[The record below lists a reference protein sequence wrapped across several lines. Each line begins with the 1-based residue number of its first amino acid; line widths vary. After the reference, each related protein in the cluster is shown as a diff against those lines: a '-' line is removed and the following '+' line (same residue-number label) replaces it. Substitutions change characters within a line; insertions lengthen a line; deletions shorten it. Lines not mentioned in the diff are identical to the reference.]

1 MKPKGFQ
8 QLSGATSPGLRLS
21 VQMGRINGVILP
33 IGSVEQHG
41 AHLPLSTDTLI
52 ADRVARRVSERCKAT
67 LLMPPLEFGC
77 ASEHSHFPGTISL
90 RPETMSNILLDI
102 ANSLI
107 KSDLK
112 RVFIINGHG
121 GNRAIIE
128 VALITI
134 KQALPEMQAYSFTIM
149 DIVKPKYNEIRKAER
164 RLVGHADEI
173 ETSMMLAITPE
184 LVDMPKAVRET
195 PSLAESLSFEPEDSV
210 GIAFAWNAKEI
221 SKSGVIGDPLQASA
235 ETGKILIDYA
245 TEVISGK
252 INGL

>member
-1 MKPKGFQ
+1 MKQGFP
-8 QLSGATSPGLRLS
+8 QLSATTSPGLSLS
-21 VQMGRINGVILP
+21 VKMGRINGVILP

-52 ADRVARRVSERCKAT
+52 ADRVARQVSERCKAT
-67 LLMPPLEFGC
+67 LLMPPIEFGC
-77 ASEHSHFPGTISL
+77 SSEHSHFPGTISL

-102 ANSLI
+102 TNSLM

-121 GNRAIIE
+121 GNRAVIE
-128 VALITI
+128 VALTTI
-134 KQALPEMQAYSFTIM
+134 KEALPEMQAYSFTTI
-149 DIVKPKYNEIRKAER
+149 DIVKPKYNEIRKSER
-164 RLVGHADEI
+164 GLVGHADEI
-173 ETSMMLAITPE
+173 ETSMMLAISPE
-184 LVDMPKAVRET
+184 LVDMAKAVRER
-195 PSLAESLSFEPEDSV
+195 PMLPGHLSFEPEDSA
-210 GIAFAWNAKEI
+210 GISFAWGAKEI

-235 ETGKILIDYA
+235 ETGRILIDYA